1 MACRVQGW
9 VCAMGDVRCG
19 GCAMR
24 VDLCFR
30 VVCLLVVWCAKS
42 RYSDLVGDLS
52 NGYGVQ
58 GAGVGV

>member
-1 MACRVQGW
+1 
-9 VCAMGDVRCG
+9 MGDVRCG

>member
-1 MACRVQGW
+1 MSCQV
-9 VCAMGDVRCG
+9 GDVRCG

-24 VDLCFR
+24 TCACVS
-30 VVCLLVVWCAKS
+30 VACLLVVWCAKS
-42 RYSDLVGDLS
+42 RYSDLGDLS

>member
-1 MACRVQGW
+1 
-9 VCAMGDVRCG
+9 MGGVRCG

-24 VDLCFR
+24 VDLCVG
-30 VVCLLVVWCAKS
+30 VVCLLFVWCAKS
-42 RYSDLVGDLS
+42 RYSDMGNLS